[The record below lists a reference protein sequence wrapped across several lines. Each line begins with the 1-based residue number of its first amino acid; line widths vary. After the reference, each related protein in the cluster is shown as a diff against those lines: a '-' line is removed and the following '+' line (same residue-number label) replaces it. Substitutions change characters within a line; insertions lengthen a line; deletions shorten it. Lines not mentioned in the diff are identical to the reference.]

1 MRNTLDFV
9 VLSIVFARLGIIW
22 QVVRCMCS
30 GTLQPFLCLHWHTP
44 NRPFAPLPIWLD
56 SNSYFPFT
64 ASKIYSFH
72 AMFCFQCCVVLFIL
86 CVFFLCLVY
95 TMLSV
100 SLDCSFLIAP
110 SDYSYVYLLGVM
122 CCNNKRTSLCQ
133 CGRYRCYY
141 QIKYKHLS
149 YL

>member
-1 MRNTLDFV
+1 MRNTLNFV

-44 NRPFAPLPIWLD
+44 NRPFASLPIWLD

-72 AMFCFQCCVVLFIL
+72 AMFCFQGCVVLFIL
-86 CVFFLCLVY
+86 CVFFCVLC
-95 TMLSV
+95 TQ
-100 SLDCSFLIAP
+100 C
-110 SDYSYVYLLGVM
+110 
-122 CCNNKRTSLCQ
+122 CQ
-133 CGRYRCYY
+133 CLWIVHSWLPLRITLTFIYYESCVVITNESRCVNEEGTDVFT
-141 QIKYKHLS
+141 K
-149 YL
+149 